1 MQNDVLMYRMQ
12 LEKDLYENP
21 DNTTYQLCNTPEAME
36 SDSDVC
42 LDMES
47 DDLYTKSPCTSQNGR
62 DLCENADK
70 YGDLDPESPC
80 TSQNGRDVPADNALL
95 ETTSVGSAMRESH
108 NCSTSSSKKGDSSC
122 SSPLSKNQ
130 RPSSDSRCSSPVCMA
145 QERTVEDLRPLSDR
159 EWDSLRQKI
168 KNIIGSRQEQ
178 LNILLSSEDTMLRK

>member
-1 MQNDVLMYRMQ
+1 MQDDVLMYHMQ

-21 DNTTYQLCNTPEAME
+21 DNTAYQLCNTPEAME

-47 DDLYTKSPCTSQNGR
+47 DDLYTK
-62 DLCENADK
+62 
-70 YGDLDPESPC
+70 SPC

-145 QERTVEDLRPLSDR
+145 QERTVKDLRPLSDR

>member
-1 MQNDVLMYRMQ
+1 MQ

-21 DNTTYQLCNTPEAME
+21 DNTAYQLCNTPEAME
-36 SDSDVC
+36 SDLDVC

-47 DDLYTKSPCTSQNGR
+47 DDLSTKSPCTSQNGR
-62 DLCENADK
+62 DLSENADK